1 MLTLHLY
8 RREAAYWGQ
17 VLQSL
22 PRGKFNRYI
31 DPQGTCPLKLPPL
44 QVSDPK
50 GHDTHLLSPTVWPDW
65 ERVGML
71 LGHERVQLPTSY
83 AV

>member
-8 RREAAYWGQ
+8 RREATYRGQ

-50 GHDTHLLSPTVWPDW
+50 GMTPTFFLQQCGQIGREW
-65 ERVGML
+65 G
-71 LGHERVQLPTSY
+71 
-83 AV
+83 AVRP